1 MKSGDPHEQLRKIL
15 NRYGDEA
22 VGLVVAILKAKNK
35 KASGKLLN
43 SFSYK
48 IIEDTQ
54 GLLSLGLFSDTD
66 YAEFVDKGR
75 KPGKRPPMKAIES
88 WVKTKGIGG
97 SQKEQKSLSFLIARK
112 IGRFGIKPTPY
123 IGPVLDKISKDLIQE
138 IERNKQLTQNLIPD
152 LKVTVVL

>member
-22 VGLVVAILKAKNK
+22 VSLVAAILKAKNK
-35 KASGKLLN
+35 KATGTLIN

-48 IIEDTQ
+48 IIEDTN
-54 GLLSLGLFSDTD
+54 GLLSLGLLSDVD

-75 KPGKRPPMKAIES
+75 KPGRMPPTKPLEKWLKA
-88 WVKTKGIGG
+88 KGIGD
-97 SQKEQKSLSFLIARK
+97 SRKQKSIAFAIARN
-112 IGRFGIKPTPY
+112 IGRFGIKPTPF
-123 IGPVLDKISKDLIQE
+123 IKPVLDKISRDLVEE
-138 IERNKQLTQNLIPD
+138 IERNKQLTMNLIPD

>member
-54 GLLSLGLFSDTD
+54 GLLSLGLFSDVD

-75 KPGKRPPMKAIES
+75 SPGRMPPVRSIER
-88 WVKTKGIGG
+88 WIKVKGIGDSTKRKG
-97 SQKEQKSLSFLIARK
+97 MAFAIARK
-112 IGRFGIKPTPY
+112 IGRFGIKPTPF
-123 IGPVLDKISKDLIQE
+123 IKPVLDKVSRDLVEE
-138 IERNKQLTQNLIPD
+138 IERNKQLTKNLIPD
-152 LKVTVVL
+152 LKVTVRL

>member
-1 MKSGDPHEQLRKIL
+1 MKPGDPHEQLRRIL

-35 KASGKLLN
+35 KATGKLLN

-54 GLLSLGLFSDTD
+54 GLLSLGLFSDVD

-75 KPGKRPPMKAIES
+75 LPGRMPPTKPIERWLKA
-88 WVKTKGIGG
+88 KGIGD
-97 SQKEQKSLSFLIARK
+97 SKKQKGIAFAIARK
-112 IGRFGIKPTPY
+112 IGRFGIKPTPF
-123 IGPVLDKISKDLIQE
+123 IGPVLDKISRDLTQE